1 MVKKFTGELCPIG
14 GKTTEKK
21 EAVKSHVLSPDW
33 SSVLTNENKGFLQ
46 GWIQIDPKKTAKK
59 FDKIIGIIQRHLAF
73 LNRLSV
79 SFGWKRFSNRIY
91 GAGYHLF

>member
-33 SSVLTNENKGFLQ
+33 SSVLTNENKGFVQ

-59 FDKIIGIIQRHLAF
+59 FDKIIGII
-73 LNRLSV
+73 
-79 SFGWKRFSNRIY
+79 
-91 GAGYHLF
+91 

>member
-1 MVKKFTGELCPIG
+1 MLPCYTGPENAASKYSRFGDVMVKKFTGELCPIG

-59 FDKIIGIIQRHLAF
+59 FDKIIGII
-73 LNRLSV
+73 
-79 SFGWKRFSNRIY
+79 
-91 GAGYHLF
+91 